1 MALGEIADMLS
12 TFIAISDKV
21 IFALTSL
28 YFGNLVYKGWSGKK
42 NILIRLVMTVLF
54 GLICF
59 FGGIVVNT
67 YFGWNFPLSK
77 YISSLIL
84 AIIFY
89 ISIRFISSSLSPER
103 NYVTFKDISA
113 LSDEIRNLRI
123 RLAKLEKALS
133 DKKIVPSPLSEEEI
147 KSKVNEY
154 LLSKG
159 IKKHKVLSSKN
170 EGDVWRFVVNA
181 KGKRELLIDSYSGEV
196 VLDSELGSILSIIA
210 KNPLSVVG
218 SLVLV
223 GTIIFLLL
231 NLDSTTLSEIDKAFD
246 FSFLTTSNIPG
257 CYKASEVLEAYKENK
272 IAVHPNYTLVEEAVN
287 SSISGFYI
295 VDNMVDGVDMSNNT
309 LYIATLYNKPL
320 DNLTSEITVDDWSNV
335 NNVRV
340 CILNSNYTLCSCVG
354 GTNVD
359 LLYIVPYLVDRGLLG
374 EMAMEA
380 ILSNLPS
387 IANFKN

>member
-1 MALGEIADMLS
+1 MALGDIADMLN

-21 IFALTSL
+21 AFALTSL
-28 YFGNLVYKGWSGKK
+28 YFGNLVYKGWRGKK
-42 NILIRLVMTVLF
+42 NILIMLIMTVLF
-54 GLICF
+54 GLVCF

-67 YFGWNFPLSK
+67 YFELDFPLSK
-77 YISSLIL
+77 YISSLAL

-89 ISIRFISSSLSPER
+89 ISMRFISSSFSPER

-133 DKKIVPSPLSEEEI
+133 DKKIVPNPLSEDEI
-147 KSKVNEY
+147 KSRVKEY

-159 IKKHKVLSSKN
+159 IKKHKILSSKN
-170 EGDVWRFVVNA
+170 EGDVWRFTVNA

-196 VLDSELGSILSIIA
+196 VLDKEVGSMFSIIA
-210 KNPLSVVG
+210 KNPLSVIG
-218 SLVLV
+218 SIMLI

-246 FSFLTTSNIPG
+246 FSFITTSDMPG

-272 IAVHPNYTLVEEAVN
+272 IVVHPNYTLVEDAVN
-287 SSISGFYI
+287 STLSGFYV
-295 VDNMVDGVDMSNNT
+295 VDDMVDGVEMSGDT

-320 DNLTSEITVDDWSNV
+320 DNLTSEITVDDWSNI

-359 LLYIVPYLVDRGLLG
+359 VLYIAPYLVDRGLLG
-374 EMAMEA
+374 EMVLEA
-380 ILSNLPS
+380 IRSNIP